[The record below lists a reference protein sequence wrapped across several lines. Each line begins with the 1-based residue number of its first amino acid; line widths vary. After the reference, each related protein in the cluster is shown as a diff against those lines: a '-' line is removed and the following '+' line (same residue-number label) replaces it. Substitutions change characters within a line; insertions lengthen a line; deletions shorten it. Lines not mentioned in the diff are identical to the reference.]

1 MERGLRLA
9 FMWLWADIGAMSRRN
24 LFPRL
29 TGAVLA
35 VSLAGGA
42 LAQDGAA
49 IPMPAAE
56 RVAVLPASPVAAP
69 TLAGLWDLRI
79 DGTTIFRFEII
90 PVDGGGWRG
99 RWSRP
104 ESFNSNG
111 NAFANLRGGVKST
124 DSMTGNAIFE
134 LVELSFDDPR
144 PGAVPDI
151 FRFRQTGPDTAEML
165 YVGTQ
170 LAPYRLARATAGDPL
185 GTWDEGLI
193 YRRPPPA
200 PRVAAAGVSAP
211 ASTAAPATPQDR
223 VLIGP
228 QIRFLDLTP
237 RAPEPTA
244 PDPAAEVAP
253 ESAPESTPESTPA
266 TPPESRIDAG
276 FLDDL

>member
-1 MERGLRLA
+1 M
-9 FMWLWADIGAMSRRN
+9 
-24 LFPRL
+24 
-29 TGAVLA
+29 
-35 VSLAGGA
+35 
-42 LAQDGAA
+42 
-49 IPMPAAE
+49 
-56 RVAVLPASPVAAP
+56 
-69 TLAGLWDLRI
+69 RI

-90 PVDGGGWRG
+90 PVAGGGWRG

-111 NAFANLRGGVKST
+111 NAFANLRGGVKAT
-124 DSMTGNAIFE
+124 DSVTGNAIFE

-170 LAPYRLARATAGDPL
+170 LAPYRLTRATADDPL

-193 YRRPPPA
+193 YRRPPPV
-200 PRVAAAGVSAP
+200 PRAAVAAVPAP
-211 ASTAAPATPQDR
+211 ASTAAAATPQDR

-237 RAPEPTA
+237 RAPEQTQPEPTQPEPTLPEPTQPEPTG
-244 PDPAAEVAP
+244 PDPAVAET
-253 ESAPESTPESTPA
+253 SAPAAEPDPDTAPV